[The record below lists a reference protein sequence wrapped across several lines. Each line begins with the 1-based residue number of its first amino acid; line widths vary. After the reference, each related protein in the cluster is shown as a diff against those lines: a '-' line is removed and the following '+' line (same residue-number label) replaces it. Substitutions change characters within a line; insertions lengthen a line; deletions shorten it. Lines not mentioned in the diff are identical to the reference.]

1 MKSIR
6 VKNLHCISDTK
17 VIPLKGINLLVG
29 ANSSGKSSILRL
41 FPLLKQGLE
50 VKKRGPCGTEKMST
64 LEHLKTH
71 VKKVKIIFNWNF
83 V

>member
-29 ANSSGKSSILRL
+29 ANSSGKSSI
-41 FPLLKQGLE
+41 F
-50 VKKRGPCGTEKMST
+50 
-64 LEHLKTH
+64 
-71 VKKVKIIFNWNF
+71 KIIPIIEARFGSKKKGALIVVRRRCRLWNI
-83 V
+83 